1 MAIKKI
7 KISKLPL
14 AETISGL
21 YTIAVDALNRSVKV
35 SLDFLKSAADSA
47 TNAASSAIE
56 AAKSAGQAAE
66 AANTSAQNAQSATK
80 AANESASLANTASQN
95 ANSAAESASKAAEL
109 ANTAAGDIN
118 SKASKAVPTSSGN
131 FAMLSSEG
139 DLQDSQ
145 VNISAYADKY
155 PYELEVL
162 SKNGEKSNI
171 YCRVYGIAEN
181 EDISTLRIFLMRT
194 LKKHHTGTH
203 GKDGEY
209 YYKDVLGWRHPV
221 HNQIYTSDAKF
232 YRLFPDEP
240 QLTEFQV
247 QNGEFLIGTALQIC
261 IKPFARA
268 SYVDPDSIW
277 YIRLGKNSIDGSRS
291 NSQTLSCVNKDYGL
305 AVYKISDGNPVR
317 VSKIVPF
324 NVSVLIDI
332 VAGGVQVHGNVYP

>member
-35 SLDFLKSAADSA
+35 SLDFLKSAADGA

-80 AANESASLANTASQN
+80 AANESASLANKASQD

-109 ANTAAGDIN
+109 ANAAAGDIN
-118 SKASKAVPTSSGN
+118 SKASKAVPLSSGN

-162 SKNGEKSNI
+162 SKQGEKSNI
-171 YCRVYGIAEN
+171 YCHVHGISEN
-181 EDISTLRIFLMRT
+181 EDISTLRVFLMRT
-194 LKKHHTGTH
+194 LRNKTTGYSNE
-203 GKDGEY
+203 DGTRGFKY
-209 YYKDVLGWRHPV
+209 VLGWRHPV
-221 HNQIYTSDAKF
+221 HEQVYNDLDNAT
-232 YRLFPDEP
+232 RLFPDVP
-240 QLTEFQV
+240 QTTEFPV
-247 QNGEFLIGTALQIC
+247 NRGVFLVGDVLQIC

-268 SYVDPDSIW
+268 KLSTFW
-277 YIRLGKNSIDGSRS
+277 YIRIGKNKVGYD
-291 NSQTLSCVNKDYGL
+291 TKTAKVLSCINKDYGL
-305 AVYKISDGNPVR
+305 AVYKIVDGNPVR

-324 NVSVLIDI
+324 DISVYISIYEQAVDE
-332 VAGGVQVHGNVYP
+332 VYGNVYP

>member
-35 SLDFLKSAADSA
+35 SLEFLKSAADRA
-47 TNAASSAIE
+47 TDAANSAIA

-95 ANSAAESASKAAEL
+95 ANSAAENASKAADL
-109 ANTAAGDIN
+109 ANAAAGNIN
-118 SKASKAVPTSSGN
+118 SKASKAVPTSPGN
-131 FAMLSSEG
+131 FATLSGEG
-139 DLQDSQ
+139 DLLDSQ

-162 SKNGEKSNI
+162 SKQGEKSNI

-181 EDISTLRIFLMRT
+181 EDVSSLRIFLMRT
-194 LKKHHTGTH
+194 LRNKTTGCHNENEGTRWF
-203 GKDGEY
+203 KY
-209 YYKDVLGWRHPV
+209 VLGWRHPV
-221 HNQIYTSDAKF
+221 HEQVYNTMDKTT
-232 YRLFPDEP
+232 RLFPDVP
-240 QLTEFQV
+240 QTTEFPV
-247 QNGEFLIGTALQIC
+247 NRGVFLIGDVLQIC

-268 SYVDPDSIW
+268 KLSSLW
-277 YIRLGKNSIDGSRS
+277 YIRIGKNKVSYETKESKV
-291 NSQTLSCVNKDYGL
+291 LSCINKDYGL
-305 AVYKISDGNPVR
+305 AVYKIVDGNPVR

-324 NVSVLIDI
+324 DISVFIGE
-332 VAGGVQVHGNVYP
+332 VPTGYEVYGNVYP